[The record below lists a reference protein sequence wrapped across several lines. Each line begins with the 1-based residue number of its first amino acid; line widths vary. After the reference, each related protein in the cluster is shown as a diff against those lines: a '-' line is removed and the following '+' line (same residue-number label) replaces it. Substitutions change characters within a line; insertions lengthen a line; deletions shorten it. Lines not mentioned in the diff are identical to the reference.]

1 MAVTT
6 GNLLIDFSGQANQ
19 NPYVNAQ
26 FTQTPAAGIM
36 LNSGTL
42 KLATFGTTN
51 NFLYTAAGLTDSQRL
66 YVEPVYKVN
75 FGDALFG
82 QFLLFYTDGAN
93 NYRVTFS
100 GTGAFSLDRSRDG
113 LGFSFGN
120 GSTSAALA
128 AGDILGAEI
137 YVEGSTIVVDCY
149 RNGVLQ
155 TKFTDSNPGNMLTK
169 TSSYCGWRFSDNGS
183 GSRTIFVKSLGVSV
197 GPVGPAEDY
206 ALTNHGTPQANS
218 IMEGNQFATTGPVY
232 FDITGGDT
240 NIANPDWPSI
250 NTAQLWLTDINDI
263 AAFNPIAV
271 GSVTYTIAYRVEESG
286 DTGTFQRTV
295 NVANAASDNWPFFV
309 AVTTA
314 PKTWEWGKRHPTTN
328 ARVRM
333 FKEGGL

>member
-6 GNLLIDFSGQANQ
+6 GNLLIDFGGQANQ

-36 LNSGTL
+36 LDSGTL

-82 QFLLFYTDGAN
+82 EFLLFYTDGAN

-100 GTGAFSLDRSRDG
+100 GTGAFNLDRSRDG
-113 LGFSFGN
+113 VGFSFGN
-120 GSTSAALA
+120 GITSAALV

-137 YVEGSTIVVDCY
+137 YVDGSTIVVDCY

-197 GPVGPAEDY
+197 GPVGAGEAY
-206 ALTNHGTPQANS
+206 VLTAHGIPQANS
-218 IMEGNQFATTGPVY
+218 IMEGNQFGTTGPVY
-232 FDITGGDT
+232 FDITGG
-240 NIANPDWPSI
+240 NVAIANPDWSSI
-250 NTAQLWLTDINDI
+250 NTDQLWLTDINDI
-263 AAFNPIAV
+263 PAFNPISA
-271 GSVTYTIAYRVEESG
+271 GSVTYTIDYRIAENNN
-286 DTGTFQRTV
+286 TGTFTRSVDVSPNTPINLGFINLQTNSVR
-295 NVANAASDNWPFFV
+295 F
-309 AVTTA
+309 
-314 PKTWEWGKRHPTTN
+314 TWQQG
-328 ARVRM
+328 
-333 FKEGGL
+333 

>member
-197 GPVGPAEDY
+197 GPVGAGEAY
-206 ALTNHGTPQANS
+206 VLTAHGIPHRHS
-218 IMEGNQFATTGPVY
+218 VMYGNQFNSTGPVY
-232 FDITGGDT
+232 FDITGADLAV
-240 NIANPDWPSI
+240 ANPDWPALS
-250 NTAQLWLTDINDI
+250 TDQLWLTNLSSVPT
-263 AAFNPIAV
+263 FNPVAA
-271 GSVTYTIAYRVEESG
+271 GSVTYTITYRIEESG
-286 DTGTFQRTV
+286 ITGSFTRTIDV
-295 NVANAASDNWPFFV
+295 I
-309 AVTTA
+309 
-314 PKTWEWGKRHPTTN
+314 
-328 ARVRM
+328 
-333 FKEGGL
+333 